1 MKRNAQ
7 GQPVIAGQRWTQ
19 PSVSCQLCRTK
30 KLRCDRSQPCSNC
43 STRGAQCVYAGQG
56 PAPSSSSTIPSSAML
71 PVEEILQRLQK
82 LEQAVFKKG
91 DPQTNAPGLLSSPEK
106 NASGLL
112 SLSMALVRH
121 GTISVTQEETPNAE
135 PTGNDD
141 TSRWLEG
148 IATTPNSVLS
158 LTTHATA
165 ERNDSPLN
173 LLSSL
178 AGRNQK
184 PTSGRLCDQLPARK
198 HALELLDHFAMV
210 VDCKYRL
217 LHVPST
223 RTLVEETY
231 QGLIE
236 GTEPPRTTLLL
247 LFSIFASSAYFWT
260 KNLSDK
266 LQVSLATA
274 RNAFNVFSKIA
285 VSLVD
290 QDGQTVKPSMMALQ
304 AISILTHLFNNS
316 DGFSTTFHLLR
327 SMGCL
332 MAQSLRIHHLD
343 TPQSQHERK
352 VNGSNMVEV
361 EVKRRIWWHIV
372 SSDWLLSFLGGPQ
385 EGTYAINPK
394 QMRVSYPVNADDEL
408 ITTTEAHSN
417 LPLTVPTSMSSF
429 IQRIKLAELC
439 REVVDSLPSTLLEPR
454 ELNYDMVL
462 DLNAKFQDY
471 LKALPFFFQLD
482 PANIER
488 SRNICRERPYIAWQR
503 TMVHFSAQ
511 TRICRLHRPFLLE
524 GSSNPKYAFSRMTC
538 IRAAHA
544 VLELR
549 RSMDDLEPRE
559 LDGTRFVHVMHH
571 VFMAAVILATNACFD
586 PNEPNVEARKAE
598 VMAACKVLERDTQ
611 ESTIASRGLQKG
623 IDTLRGMLQKHKSQ
637 PDAYQTGQNAESIG
651 GGSNMPYPSFGKD
664 CEGLGD
670 PGDSRAGKGADD
682 VPHTW
687 SEGPQDGIVDP
698 GEHWDQLWSDF
709 FDVAPGLDTPNWN
722 SLLNDMDFSLGP
734 G

>member
-7 GQPVIAGQRWTQ
+7 GQPVIIGQRWTQ

-43 STRGAQCVYAGQG
+43 SQRGAQCVYAGQG
-56 PAPSSSSTIPSSAML
+56 PVSSSSSTMPGSAKL
-71 PVEEILQRLQK
+71 PVEEILQRLQN
-82 LEQAVFKKG
+82 LEKAVFNKS
-91 DPQTNAPGLLSSPEK
+91 DPQTNAPGLLSSPDK
-106 NASGLL
+106 NASGFL
-112 SLSMALVRH
+112 SSSMALVRH
-121 GTISVTQEETPNAE
+121 GATFASQAETPNPE
-135 PTGNDD
+135 PMENDD
-141 TSRWLEG
+141 ASRWLEG
-148 IATTPNSVLS
+148 IATTPNS
-158 LTTHATA
+158 TA
-165 ERNDSPLN
+165 EGNDSPLN
-173 LLSSL
+173 LLTSV
-178 AGRNQK
+178 AGRSQK
-184 PTSGRLCDQLPARK
+184 PVSGRLCNQLPSRN

-210 VDCKYRL
+210 VDCNYRL
-217 LHVPST
+217 LHVPSA

-236 GTEPPRTTLLL
+236 GIEPPRTTLLL

-260 KNLSDK
+260 KNLSDR
-266 LQVSLATA
+266 LQVSPATA

-304 AISILTHLFNNS
+304 AISILAHLYNNS
-316 DGFSTTFHLLR
+316 DGYSTTFHLLR

-332 MAQSLRIHHLD
+332 MAQTLRIHHLD
-343 TPQSQHERK
+343 TPQSQQQRK
-352 VNGSNMVEV
+352 AKGSDMVEV
-361 EVKRRIWWHIV
+361 EIKRRIWWHIV
-372 SSDWLLSFLGGPQ
+372 ASDWLLSFLGGPQ

-394 QMRVSYPVNADDEL
+394 QMMVSCPANADDEL
-408 ITTTEAHSN
+408 ITTTGVHCN
-417 LPLTVPTSMSSF
+417 LPHSVPTSMSSF

-439 REVVDSLPSTLLEPR
+439 REVCDALPMTLLEPR
-454 ELNYDMVL
+454 ELDYDVVL
-462 DLNAKFQDY
+462 NLNAKFQTF
-471 LKALPFFFQLD
+471 LKDLPFFFQLD
-482 PANIER
+482 PASIQR

-503 TMVHFSAQ
+503 AMVHFSAQ

-549 RSMDDLEPRE
+549 KSMDDLEPRE

-611 ESTIASRGLQKG
+611 ESTIASRGIQKG
-623 IDTLRGMLQKHKSQ
+623 IDTLRTMLQKHKGQ
-637 PDAYQTGQNAESIG
+637 PDKYQAGQNTESTG
-651 GGSNMPYPSFGKD
+651 GGSEPFASFGKD
-664 CEGLGD
+664 CDGLGD
-670 PGDSRAGKGADD
+670 PGEPRAGKGADD

-687 SEGPQDGIVDP
+687 SEGPQDGIFDP
-698 GEHWDQLWSDF
+698 SEGWDQLWSDF